1 MPFTLLYLPSFP
13 RKITAMAGRIRDEDV
28 AYVRDHSPI
37 DEVVADYVQL
47 KNAGG
52 GQKKGLCPFHDEK
65 SPSFHVTPSKGYF
78 HCFGCQTG
86 GDVIAFVMKMDHI
99 TFTETIE
106 RLAERIG
113 YQLRYDESGS
123 SDRPSVNRSR
133 LVAANTAAMK
143 FYQEQLGLPG
153 PAQIG
158 RDFIQK
164 KGFTKA
170 DADQFQV
177 GYAPDEW
184 DALYKHLTA
193 LGYTQEELS
202 TAGLIKES
210 ARGTQIDRYRNRVM
224 WPVKD
229 ISGDVVGF
237 GARKLAGDDVDQGP
251 KYLNTS
257 ETPLYKKSQLLYGLD
272 VAKKEIAK
280 KRQVVIVEG
289 YTDVMAAH
297 LAGVTTAVAT
307 CGTAFG
313 DEHIRVIRRLLMDD
327 DAFRGEVIFTFDG
340 DAAGQKAALRAFDDD
355 QKFVAQTFVAVA
367 SNGMDPNEL
376 RQSGGDE
383 AVRDLIAR
391 RVPLFEFA
399 IKSVINNYDTA
410 TPEGRVTA
418 LNQVAP
424 LIGKI
429 KDASLR
435 PEYIRSLAGWLGMDT
450 DTVSQAVKRVAG
462 KSNTPLPD
470 QPASQVNLKDPLLML
485 EREVLKAKLQV
496 PEMIADWG
504 SLEPN
509 AFTFPPY
516 AALRDA
522 INQGDG
528 DTAKLIEAAPDD
540 YRYLI
545 TELTVEPIRTTGEVS
560 DRYVVS
566 IFARLREVAISRQI
580 AEIKSTLQRL
590 NPVEN
595 EAEYTKMFTE
605 LVALEATKRV
615 QKELAIGDL
624 I

>member
-1 MPFTLLYLPSFP
+1 
-13 RKITAMAGRIRDEDV
+13 MAGRIRDEDV
-28 AYVRDHSPI
+28 AYVREHSHI
-37 DEVVADYVQL
+37 DDVVGDYVQL
-47 KNAGG
+47 KGAGG

-86 GDVIAFVMKMDHI
+86 GDVIAFLMKLEHL
-99 TFTETIE
+99 TFTETVE

-113 YQLRYDESGS
+113 YQLTYDSSG
-123 SDRPSVNRSR
+123 PSTPGINRSR
-133 LVAANTAAMK
+133 LVAANTAAAK
-143 FYQEQLGLPG
+143 FYQEELGKPG
-153 PAQIG
+153 PAQVG
-158 RDFIQK
+158 REFLTGR
-164 KGFTKA
+164 GFSREA
-170 DADQFQV
+170 AIAFGV

-184 DALYKHLTA
+184 DALYKHLTG
-193 LGYTQEELS
+193 LGYTETELN
-202 TAGLIKES
+202 TAGLIKEGS
-210 ARGTQIDRYRNRVM
+210 RGNFIDRFRNRLI

-237 GARKLAGDDVDQGP
+237 GARKLAGDDKDQGP

-257 ETPLYKKSQLLYGLD
+257 ETPIYKKSQLLYGLD
-272 VAKKEIAK
+272 MAKKEIAK

-313 DEHIRVIRRLLMDD
+313 DDHIRIIRRLLMDD

-367 SNGMDPNEL
+367 ANGMDPCEL

-399 IKSVINNYDTA
+399 MKSVIAGYDIK
-410 TPEGRVTA
+410 TPEGRVAA

-435 PEYIRSLAGWLGMDT
+435 PEYVRSVAAWLGMEMDIVT
-450 DTVSQAVKRVAG
+450 AAVK
-462 KSNTPLPD
+462 KSGPRGTTQVTTQVPE
-470 QPASQVNLKDPLLML
+470 QSVNLKDPILML
-485 EREVLKAKLQV
+485 EREVLKVKLQA
-496 PEMIADWG
+496 PELALPWAE
-504 SLEPN
+504 LEIN
-509 AFTFPPY
+509 AFTYGPY
-516 AALRDA
+516 AALRARID
-522 INQGDG
+522 
-528 DTAKLIEAAPDD
+528 ESPDLSISD
-540 YRYLI
+540 LLERTEDENVRSLI
-545 TELTVEPIRTTGEVS
+545 TELTVEPIRTDGEIS
-560 DRYVVS
+560 ERYIQS
-566 IFARLREVAISRQI
+566 IFARLREVAMSREI
-580 AEIKSTLQRL
+580 AEIKSDLQRL

-595 EAEYTKMFTE
+595 EAEYTETFTR
-605 LVALEATKRV
+605 LVGLEASRRI
-615 QKELAIGDL
+615 QKELAIGEAL
-624 I
+624 